1 MLPEVRKERTGWR
14 DKELSARHRRWGWD
28 CPAIDL
34 DFLMLEYDRG
44 KAVAIVEYKHEKAS
58 KQYVSHP
65 SYQAIIDLGNKAG
78 IPVFACRYAGDFSWF
93 KVVPLN
99 DQARE
104 HLPKQAKM
112 SEEEYVAFLY
122 RLRGYEVPRSVLKGL
137 HEAI

>member
-1 MLPEVRKERTGWR
+1 MPPEVRKERTGWR

-44 KAVAIVEYKHEKAS
+44 KAVAIVEYKHEKAA
-58 KQYVSHP
+58 KQYISHP
-65 SYQAIIDLGNKAG
+65 SYQAIIDLGDKAG
-78 IPVFACRYAGDFSWF
+78 IPVFVCRYAGDFSWF

-99 DQARE
+99 DRVRE
-104 HLPKQAKM
+104 CLAKQTKM
-112 SEEEYVAFLY
+112 TEEEYVTFLY
-122 RLRGYEVPRSVLKGL
+122 RLRGYEIPRSILNGL